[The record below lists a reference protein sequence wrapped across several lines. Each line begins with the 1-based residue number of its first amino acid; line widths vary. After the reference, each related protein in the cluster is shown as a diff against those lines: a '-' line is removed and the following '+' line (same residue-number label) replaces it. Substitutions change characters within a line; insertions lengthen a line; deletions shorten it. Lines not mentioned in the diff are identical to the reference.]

1 MASNPNDELVLD
13 LSRLAWRRWLG
24 AVVVTLALISAL
36 SLAGVNM
43 LHTSVMFND
52 ILPAPSR
59 DRATSV
65 IGHARFV
72 RGDEFLVET
81 PTALGQA
88 RSGRHETMPLG
99 SANPVGAHQ
108 DADVH
113 AYAPGPLASMLFRP
127 LNLWFLLF
135 SPEAAVIARQWSVVA
150 MSLLAFGLFVRVLM
164 GSLSLW
170 ACAALAVSAVFSPPM
185 MWWFTTTHHL
195 GVAFGLLSGVLLVIG
210 SNRKQ
215 AISAA
220 VLSGFV
226 AALGAMTTYPPFFLS
241 CAIVS
246 ALCIMP
252 KLLRGRDRVLRVV
265 VAGVVAACVAVSVWL
280 ANQRSLQAVLDTVY
294 PGNRISSS
302 GEDSLVRAL
311 TGPFARFLTDDR
323 PNGMGNQTELASPVY
338 LFPAA
343 LFVLMVAIGFQRS
356 FRRSDRRL
364 DRGVVHAGKGFASF
378 PFGALAGGAVLAGWA
393 SGLMP
398 TFVGRLIG
406 LGGVPG
412 GRTIMGLL
420 VASIAVGA
428 WVVGT
433 PRMSVSPA
441 GVIKRLLPWV
451 VPIVVVSVGVLLEG
465 LALRRRVGP
474 SFLAWREVIGYSA
487 LFVICVLGVVLL
499 RSPTK
504 RAMVAA
510 GLSLVLSAG
519 VNPLSVGLGQSAKT
533 SARLSSALAD
543 SLSGGRWAAHE
554 DVRLNA
560 VVMSSGLP
568 TISGVYFFP
577 DRVMW
582 NVLDPSGVSETEWNR
597 YAHVVFRFGVGAKSD
612 APPVIKAVQSDAIIV
627 DIGICRLELAAL
639 GVRNIVSTKALVAP
653 CIGRTTVLQPGS
665 LHVAELKPSAKLAES

>member
-1 MASNPNDELVLD
+1 VASNSNDELTLD
-13 LSRLAWRRWLG
+13 RSGLAWRRWLG
-24 AVVVTLALISAL
+24 ALVATLALISAL
-36 SLAGVNM
+36 SIAGVNM

-52 ILPAPSR
+52 ILPATSR
-59 DRATSV
+59 DRATSLV
-65 IGHARFV
+65 GHARFV

-88 RSGRHETMPLG
+88 RSGRRETMPLG
-99 SANPVGAHQ
+99 SANPAGSHQ

-113 AYAPGPLASMLFRP
+113 AYAPGPFASMFFRP
-127 LNLWFLLF
+127 LNLWFLVF

-150 MSLLAFGLFVRVLM
+150 MSLLAFGLFVQTLM
-164 GSLSLW
+164 PSLSRL
-170 ACAALAVSAVFSPPM
+170 ASGSLAVSAVFSPPM

-195 GVAFGLLSGVLLVIG
+195 GVAFGLLSGVLLAMG

-215 AISAA
+215 ALGGA
-220 VLSGFV
+220 VLSGYV

-246 ALCIMP
+246 VLCMAP
-252 KLLRGRDRVLRVV
+252 KLLRGGDRILRVA
-265 VAGVVAACVAVSVWL
+265 VAGCVAAAIAASFWVA
-280 ANQRSLQAVLDTVY
+280 NKRSLQAVLNTVY
-294 PGNRISSS
+294 PGNRVSSS

-343 LFVLMVAIGFQRS
+343 LLVIALVLVAQRS
-356 FRRSDRRL
+356 VRRSSPNADHSSTR
-364 DRGVVHAGKGFASF
+364 FATF
-378 PFGALAGGAVLAGWA
+378 PFGVVAGIAVVGGWA

-398 TFVGRLIG
+398 TPVGRVIG

-412 GRTIMGLL
+412 ARTIMSLL
-420 VASIAVGA
+420 IASTAIGA
-428 WVVGT
+428 WVVTRPNLGVT
-433 PRMSVSPA
+433 GKRGAVAGLVSIA
-441 GVIKRLLPWV
+441 I
-451 VPIVVVSVGVLLEG
+451 ISVGVLMEG

-474 SFLAWREVIGYSA
+474 SFLAWREVFGYSA
-487 LFVICVLGVVLL
+487 LFVVCVLGVVLL
-499 RSPTK
+499 KSSTK
-504 RAMVAA
+504 RAAVAA

-519 VNPLSVGLGQSAKT
+519 INPLSVGLGQAAKT
-533 SARLSSALAD
+533 SAHLRSAFGD
-543 SLSGGRWAAHE
+543 VPGGGRWAAHE

-577 DRVMW
+577 DRQMW
-582 NVLDPSGVSETEWNR
+582 KVLDPSGTSQKEWNR
-597 YAHVVFRFGVGAKSD
+597 YAHVVFRFADGPMSE

-627 DIGICRLELAAL
+627 DIGLCRPELATL
-639 GVRNIVSTKALVAP
+639 GVRNIISTSDFDAP
-653 CIGRTTVLQPGS
+653 CIGKKVVVQPGG
-665 LHVAELKPSAKLAES
+665 LHVAQLKLAGELAES